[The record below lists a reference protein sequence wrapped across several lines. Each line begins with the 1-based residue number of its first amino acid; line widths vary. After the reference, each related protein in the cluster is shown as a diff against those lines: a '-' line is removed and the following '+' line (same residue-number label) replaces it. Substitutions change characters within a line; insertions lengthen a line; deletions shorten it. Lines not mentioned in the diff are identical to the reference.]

1 VIVIIVIHSVEFKD
15 LIDIGQTM
23 GSIKE
28 AQFKIKTEQLKRKTS
43 NKGQK
48 LFEDSPTISNSFKI
62 LLLKKRL

>member
-1 VIVIIVIHSVEFKD
+1 
-15 LIDIGQTM
+15 M

-48 LFEDSPTISNSFKI
+48 LFEVTNY
-62 LLLKKRL
+62 LKQF